1 MQLPVT
7 LPLTLCFGHS
17 QLCVISTNP
26 QQLTSHLTKH
36 RCVLVHV
43 HGLQVWTPRKEQT
56 LVPKWLL
63 RAGFVVLAL
72 SLTGMTLDC
81 GLDIGVALDVPPAP
95 ACYEIS

>member
-1 MQLPVT
+1 M
-7 LPLTLCFGHS
+7 
-17 QLCVISTNP
+17 
-26 QQLTSHLTKH
+26 
-36 RCVLVHV
+36 HV
-43 HGLQVWTPRKEQT
+43 HGLQVWTPHKEQT